1 MKKFN
6 GYEETQAYRGF
17 EKLPEGGYVT
27 KIQNVKYMEGKNGN
41 SDMIILAFDVIEGE
55 HKDYFKNQF
64 ESQTGEDKK
73 WKGTFTIYCPKDD
86 GSEKDGWTKRSFK
99 TIMEDIEAS
108 NPGYAWN
115 WDENTL
121 KNKIFGVIFGEVND
135 VIDGKQIKYNKA
147 KKTATVDN
155 IRKGNFKIPKPQY
168 RNGAKIDSGEKVSGN
183 EDFMSVEG
191 TNEEIPF

>member
-6 GYEETQAYRGF
+6 GYDEIQAYRSF
-17 EKLPEGGYVT
+17 EKLPVGGYVT
-27 KIQNVKYMEGKNGN
+27 KIQNVRFMEGKNGN

-55 HKDYFKNQF
+55 HKDYFEKQF
-64 ESQTGEDKK
+64 ESQTAEDKK

-121 KNKIFGVIFGEVND
+121 KGKEIGIIFGEVND
-135 VIDGKQIKYNKA
+135 IIDGKGVKYNKA
-147 KKTATVDN
+147 KKTASVDS
-155 IRKGNFKIPKPQY
+155 IRKGNFKIPDPQY
-168 RNGAKIDSGEKVSGN
+168 RNGAKINSGAEATGS
-183 EDFMSVEG
+183 EEFMSIDG
-191 TNEEIPF
+191 TQEEIPF